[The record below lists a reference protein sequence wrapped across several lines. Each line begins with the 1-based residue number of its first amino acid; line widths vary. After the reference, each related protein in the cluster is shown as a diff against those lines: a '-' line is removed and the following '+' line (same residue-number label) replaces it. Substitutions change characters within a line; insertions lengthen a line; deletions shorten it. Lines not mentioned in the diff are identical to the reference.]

1 MQYHTYWALHWF
13 VKSFVII
20 LHFKNPLLFSVVYCI
35 WNFLICNFFFIHM
48 TYISWMVENL
58 IYQVYCRGPV
68 SHQLIGEQ
76 QKTWSIRIAHCQAE
90 LSPIIRKCVWC
101 TNEFLVAWGD
111 AASRFHGFLHITCII
126 SNLSQYTETG
136 PSASATVIILTI
148 DIKQHNHL
156 ATEAHHYYWWTP
168 SFQ

>member
-1 MQYHTYWALHWF
+1 MFYKNIEANKKSFWCTMQYHTYWALHWF

-20 LHFKNPLLFSVVYCI
+20 LHFSVVYWI
-35 WNFLICNFFFIHM
+35 WSFLICIFFFIHM

-90 LSPIIRKCVWC
+90 LSPIISKCAWC

-126 SNLSQYTETG
+126 WNLSQ
-136 PSASATVIILTI
+136 
-148 DIKQHNHL
+148 
-156 ATEAHHYYWWTP
+156 
-168 SFQ
+168 